1 MGILK
6 FPILRHFEIYTII
19 VDQPSLSVQQIFN
32 ALDKNVKDATPDFDT
47 ISLKYFISVIKDGI
61 QNDY

>member
-1 MGILK
+1 MRYALITGAVGGMGSKTVEL
-6 FPILRHFEIYTII
+6 FATQGYT
-19 VDQPSLSVQQIFN
+19 VF